1 MPGHISTET
10 VTFSEQD
17 GGTLVSTVSVFDSQE
32 DRDGMLESGM
42 EDGMRE
48 TYDRL
53 AELLGRV
60 TSA

>member
-32 DRDGMLESGM
+32 DRDGMLHSGM
-42 EDGMRE
+42 EQGLNQATRRS
-48 TYDRL
+48 TRCSPGS
-53 AELLGRV
+53 AEG
-60 TSA
+60 